1 MNAETP
7 LQKADVNGKQPVKF
21 EVSALDRLPIH
32 EVKDS
37 YADKRDAPKKID
49 KEKYKKLRSSS

>member
-7 LQKADVNGKQPVKF
+7 LQKADVNEKQP
-21 EVSALDRLPIH
+21 VSALDRLPIH
-32 EVKDS
+32 EVKES

-49 KEKYKKLRSSS
+49 KEK